1 MKPIMEAYPDILTTT
16 ESNDK
21 KIKMLQEVN
30 GIGIENA
37 KSFVINIP
45 RFLEFLKEANL
56 EYKLNTKFL
65 NEEKIQTHTRT
76 TSEEKHILHDKH
88 VVMTK
93 IRDKEIIE
101 KLKENG
107 GFLDDNVNKNTFVL
121 IVKELDDNS
130 NKIKKAKEFGIRI
143 MIPVQFKEE
152 YF

>member
-1 MKPIMEAYPDILTTT
+1 MSKLEVQPDG
-16 ESNDK
+16 
-21 KIKMLQEVN
+21 LQQET
-30 GIGIENA
+30 
-37 KSFVINIP
+37 
-45 RFLEFLKEANL
+45 LEQSA
-56 EYKLNTKFL
+56 
-65 NEEKIQTHTRT
+65 
-76 TSEEKHILHDKH
+76 
-88 VVMTK
+88 
-93 IRDKEIIE
+93 E